1 MVRQGRFIRP
11 SGFQS
16 HPGPNCLVFMDSI
29 HCPTL
34 GPPGFAK
41 AVVGAQRLNP
51 PFECIRALKKVGR
64 KSVPPS
70 ARGAPGPPNFHPIFF
85 VHWRLRGSAAAHRP
99 EKADLPR
106 GCAKTQED
114 PMRYNN
120 EEIEIMNEYETLRT
134 EESDLLDLVDMKRL
148 SLAERNALEFSLEFV
163 NEEMGSLR
171 EEYYS
176 VVTGRG
182 R

>member
-1 MVRQGRFIRP
+1 
-11 SGFQS
+11 
-16 HPGPNCLVFMDSI
+16 
-29 HCPTL
+29 
-34 GPPGFAK
+34 
-41 AVVGAQRLNP
+41 
-51 PFECIRALKKVGR
+51 
-64 KSVPPS
+64 
-70 ARGAPGPPNFHPIFF
+70 
-85 VHWRLRGSAAAHRP
+85 
-99 EKADLPR
+99 
-106 GCAKTQED
+106 
-114 PMRYNN
+114 MRYNN

-134 EESDLLDLVDMKRL
+134 EESELLDLVDMKRL